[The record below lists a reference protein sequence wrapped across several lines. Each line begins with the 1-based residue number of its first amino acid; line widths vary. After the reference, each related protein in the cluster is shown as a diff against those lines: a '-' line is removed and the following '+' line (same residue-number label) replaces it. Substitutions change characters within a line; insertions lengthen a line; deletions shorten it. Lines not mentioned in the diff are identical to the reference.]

1 MQVNTTILRRIVAHR
16 ESSLILIRIRL
27 TGMDD
32 ADLVVGKGQMSVAAG
47 QGVLW
52 TGSFG
57 RTEKRVTGR
66 CEELPHEVCRSVPGP
81 V

>member
-1 MQVNTTILRRIVAHR
+1 
-16 ESSLILIRIRL
+16 
-27 TGMDD
+27 MDD